1 MKTNQLTR
9 GAKRRVM
16 YVENKAGNIDG
27 AVARIGW
34 VSFSQT
40 GLSVHYRGRTLK
52 RSKGTG
58 IRGNYYDEATGE
70 EYWISGV
77 KVRGSNTHRAESV
90 RIEVDE
96 DARDEYQRLRSRTAG

>member
-9 GAKRRVM
+9 GANRRVM
-16 YVENKAGNIDG
+16 YVENKDGDIDG

-52 RSKGTG
+52 RSKGKG
-58 IRGNYYDEATGE
+58 IRGNYYDDATGE
-70 EYWISGV
+70 EYWISGI
-77 KVRGSNTHRAESV
+77 KVRGSNAHWAESV
-90 RIEVDE
+90 QIEVDA
-96 DARDEYQRLRSRTAG
+96 DAREECQRLRS